1 MSMHGSLRAQLLTL
15 LGGSL
20 LLIVIISL
28 FCFRLLA
35 QGVEDYRGLVNSTLE
50 ESGLVDKANLEFKI
64 QVQEWKNVL
73 LRGKEPQA
81 LAKYWSQFEEQE
93 QLVQKTLAQ
102 LTQVATQWQ
111 DEELLTQI
119 RVLSEEHQKLGQAY
133 RVGKDKFL
141 AAQADPY
148 VGDLAVK
155 GIDRATSEQMAAL
168 VEQLHA
174 EGKTSAQRI
183 SDSTHA
189 DTIVGVSVLVIA
201 SLLVGLL
208 GLWLVNRQL
217 LVPIKALTDYISLL
231 SHGKFDRPLIMQR
244 QDELGALA
252 RAANTLRDFLA
263 ATFSQLKLSGDQLN
277 GASHDLK
284 QIAGLMIT
292 GTREQFSR
300 TDMVATAMHEMSA
313 TAQNVAENAASA
325 AQAADQAD
333 QTAREGEQVMQATI
347 GGITQMGG
355 EIDNTAG
362 VINRLDEDSRRISTV
377 LEVIRAIAEQTNL
390 LALNA
395 AIEAAR
401 AGEQGRGF
409 AVVADE
415 VRTLAK
421 RTADSTAEINQ
432 IINKVQR
439 GTQDAVQ
446 AIHSS
451 QRLSTQSVDQV
462 TLAGSKLQSIAA
474 SISQIHNMN
483 QQIAT
488 AAEEQTLVVE
498 DIARNLVDIKTIA
511 GENEENAQRTQ
522 GASEQLHLT
531 ADDLNKAMQKLLA

>member
-1 MSMHGSLRAQLLTL
+1 MSMHGSLRAQLLVL

-20 LLIVIISL
+20 LLVVMISL

-133 RVGKDKFL
+133 RAGKDKFL

-168 VEQLHA
+168 VEHLHA

-432 IINKVQR
+432 IIDKVQR

-451 QRLSTQSVDQV
+451 QRLSAQSVDQV

-498 DIARNLVDIKTIA
+498 DIARNLVDIKSIA
-511 GENEENAQRTQ
+511 GENEQNAQRTQ